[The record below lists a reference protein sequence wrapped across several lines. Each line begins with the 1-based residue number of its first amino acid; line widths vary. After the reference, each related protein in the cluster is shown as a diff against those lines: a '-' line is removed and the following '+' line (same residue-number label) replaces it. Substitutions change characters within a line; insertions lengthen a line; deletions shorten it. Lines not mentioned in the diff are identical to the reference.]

1 MLLPRLVWPI
11 LRGYRD
17 RALKARSPT
26 NTDVIPTRLRYP
38 TPSYFFAIV
47 MPPSPVRTFNVE
59 PPEPRRPRSSCLL
72 SLSV

>member
-1 MLLPRLVWPI
+1 MPLPRLALPI
-11 LRGYRD
+11 LQSTRPRSEHLTNPKH
-17 RALKARSPT
+17 LKNPKNPKT
-26 NTDVIPTRLRYP
+26 Q
-38 TPSYFFAIV
+38 SYFFAIV